1 MEKQHKVEEKQAHRI
16 NNLSLIIQKKLF
28 ILISPVSLLLVYLP
42 ALIIFLDPR
51 IIIVVIKVVLGSPT
65 LDDKL
70 HQSHRVF

>member
-42 ALIIFLDPR
+42 ALIKFLDPR
-51 IIIVVIKVVLGSPT
+51 IIIVVIKVVLVPR
-65 LDDKL
+65 L
-70 HQSHRVF
+70 